1 MFPSLSCSYD
11 DVQRVVSQSVN
22 GGNYQELPLKDS
34 WHSPHPDS
42 WNIEMNSTLGSIL
55 GHSKDDGAVNWKE
68 PGCPNSSSFSFFLF
82 PFPFLLLLLL
92 FIF

>member
-1 MFPSLSCSYD
+1 
-11 DVQRVVSQSVN
+11 
-22 GGNYQELPLKDS
+22 
-34 WHSPHPDS
+34 
-42 WNIEMNSTLGSIL
+42 MNSTLGSIL

-68 PGCPNSSSFSFFLF
+68 PGCPNSSSSFSFFLF